1 MPSEKDERGRELDA
15 SAAAA
20 PGASGRAD
28 ALGGPYDSG
37 VPDEPDVP
45 ADALGTAAR
54 LWSVAAG
61 QRWRLVV
68 AALCSV
74 LYVAGSLGATA
85 YSAGLIDRLWASI
98 QAAFAAGEPF
108 VVTVGNAGADILAFL
123 GIWTGA
129 WAAYTVQALVMASF
143 AERLNLA
150 LRGQI
155 ADKLSRL
162 PLAYYDAHQPGDT
175 ISRATND
182 LDKVSEVL
190 QRGLLQLLIAVSM
203 VGGAV
208 ALMAA
213 YDLALTGVFVAFAL
227 VALGVTRFVTI
238 QTLRVSA
245 ARQASLGALTSLVEE
260 AYSGRAV
267 IKAFGREAA
276 SAAEVA
282 AAAEDLA
289 EASAAADFVTNAIA
303 PAIRLLMRLCQVTV
317 GLLAGGMLVM
327 GQLSVGVFQAFFQ
340 YVMQASEPLTQL
352 SLTVNMLQGALAAAE
367 RVFSLLDEPEV
378 VPDPARPAA
387 LPRPVRGRVAFEHVR
402 FGYAP
407 DRPLMRDV
415 SLVAEPGQ
423 KVAVVGATGAGK
435 TTLIN
440 LLMRFYEVDGGRIT
454 LDGVDVRELS
464 RADLRA
470 QFGMVLQDAW
480 LFEGTI
486 AENIAYGRSGATREE
501 VEAAARAA
509 RVDFFVRTLPNGYD
523 TLLSNDAE
531 SVSQGQ
537 RQLLTIAR
545 AMLADPAILILDEA
559 TSSVDTRT
567 EQAIVRAMEAI
578 MENRTSFVIAH
589 RLSTV
594 VDADLIL
601 VMERGGIVEQ
611 GTHEELLAAGGAY
624 AELYRSQFA

>member
-1 MPSEKDERGRELDA
+1 MPSSEKNVELDELA
-15 SAAAA
+15 ELGRGEAPSERPAA
-20 PGASGRAD
+20 PDASD
-28 ALGGPYDSG
+28 DELE
-37 VPDEPDVP
+37 VPE
-45 ADALGTAAR
+45 DALGTAHR
-54 LWSVAAG
+54 LWEAARG

-68 AALCSV
+68 AAVCSV

-85 YSAGLIDRLWASI
+85 YSAGLIDLLWNNI
-98 QAAFAAGEPF
+98 QATFEAGAPF
-108 VVTVGNAGADILAFL
+108 VVTLENGGVQILTFL
-123 GIWTGA
+123 GIWTAA
-129 WAAYTVQALVMASF
+129 WGAYTVQVLVMASF
-143 AERLNLA
+143 AERLNLG
-150 LRGQI
+150 LRRRIGE
-155 ADKLSRL
+155 KLSRL

-190 QRGLLQLLIAVSM
+190 QRGLLQLLIAVCM
-203 VGGAV
+203 VSGAV
-208 ALMAA
+208 ILMAT
-213 YDLALTGVFVAFAL
+213 YDLVLTGVFVVFGL
-227 VALGVTRFVTI
+227 VASVATKLVTAR
-238 QTLRVSA
+238 TLKVAA
-245 ARQASLGALTSLVEE
+245 ARQAALGDLTGRVEE

-267 IKAFGREAA
+267 IKAFGREDA
-276 SAAEVA
+276 SLAEVA
-282 AAAEDLA
+282 EAAERLA
-289 EASAAADFVTNAIA
+289 ETSATADFVTNAIA
-303 PAIRLLMRLCQVTV
+303 PAIRLLMRLCQVTI

-327 GQLSVGVFQAFFQ
+327 GQISVGVFQAFFQ
-340 YVMQASEPLTQL
+340 YVMQASEPFTQL
-352 SLTVNMLQGALAAAE
+352 ALTVNMLQGALAAAE
-367 RVFSLLDEPEV
+367 RVFAFLDEDEV
-378 VPDPARPAA
+378 VPDPASPAE
-387 LPRPVRGRVAFEHVR
+387 LPEAVEGRVAFEHVR

-423 KVAVVGATGAGK
+423 KVAIVGATGAGK

-454 LDGVDVRELS
+454 LDGVDTRDLTRAEL
-464 RADLRA
+464 RR

-486 AENIAYGRSGATREE
+486 AENIAYGKPGATREE

-509 RVDFFVRTLPNGYD
+509 HVDFFVRTLPHGYD
-523 TLLSNDAE
+523 TMLSNDTE
-531 SVSQGQ
+531 NMSQGQ
-537 RQLLTIAR
+537 RQLLTTAR
-545 AMLADPAILILDEA
+545 AMLTDAAILILDEA

-589 RLSTV
+589 RLSTI

-601 VMERGGIVEQ
+601 VMEKGTIIEQ
-611 GTHEELLAAGGAY
+611 GTHAELLAAGGAY

>member
-1 MPSEKDERGRELDA
+1 MPSSEKNIELDELA
-15 SAAAA
+15 ELGRGEAPSERPAA
-20 PGASGRAD
+20 PDASD
-28 ALGGPYDSG
+28 DELE
-37 VPDEPDVP
+37 VPE
-45 ADALGTAAR
+45 DALGTARR
-54 LWSVAAG
+54 LWEAARG

-68 AALCSV
+68 AAVCSV

-85 YSAGLIDRLWASI
+85 YSAGLIDLLWNNI
-98 QAAFAAGEPF
+98 QATFEAGAPF
-108 VVTVGNAGADILAFL
+108 VVTLENGGVQILTFL
-123 GIWTGA
+123 GIWTAA
-129 WAAYTVQALVMASF
+129 WGAYTVQVLVMASF
-143 AERLNLA
+143 AERLNLG
-150 LRGQI
+150 LRRRIGE
-155 ADKLSRL
+155 KLSRL

-190 QRGLLQLLIAVSM
+190 QRGLLQLLIAVCM

-208 ALMAA
+208 ILMAT
-213 YDLALTGVFVAFAL
+213 YDLALTGVFVVFGL
-227 VALGVTRFVTI
+227 VASVATKLVTAR
-238 QTLRVSA
+238 TLKVAA
-245 ARQASLGALTSLVEE
+245 ARQAALGDLTGRVEE

-267 IKAFGREAA
+267 IKAFGREDA
-276 SAAEVA
+276 SLAEVA
-282 AAAEDLA
+282 EAAERLA
-289 EASAAADFVTNAIA
+289 ETSATADFVTNAIA
-303 PAIRLLMRLCQVTV
+303 PAIRLLMRLCQVTI

-327 GQLSVGVFQAFFQ
+327 GQISVGVFQAFFQ
-340 YVMQASEPLTQL
+340 YVMQASEPFTQL
-352 SLTVNMLQGALAAAE
+352 ALTVNMLQGALAAAE
-367 RVFSLLDEPEV
+367 RVFAFLDEDEV
-378 VPDPARPAA
+378 VPDPASPAE
-387 LPRPVRGRVAFEHVR
+387 LPEAVEGRVAFEHVR

-407 DRPLMRDV
+407 DRPLMHDV

-423 KVAVVGATGAGK
+423 KVAIVGATGAGK

-454 LDGVDVRELS
+454 LDGVDTRDLTRAEL
-464 RADLRA
+464 RR

-486 AENIAYGRSGATREE
+486 AENIAYGKPGASREE

-509 RVDFFVRTLPNGYD
+509 HVDFFVRTLPHGYD
-523 TLLSNDAE
+523 TMLSNDAE
-531 SVSQGQ
+531 NISQGQ

-545 AMLADPAILILDEA
+545 AMLTDPAILILDEA

-589 RLSTV
+589 RLSTI

-601 VMERGGIVEQ
+601 VMERGTIIEQ
-611 GTHEELLAAGGAY
+611 GTHAELLAAGGAY

>member
-1 MPSEKDERGRELDA
+1 MPSSEKNVELDELA
-15 SAAAA
+15 ELGRGEAPSERPAA
-20 PGASGRAD
+20 PDASD
-28 ALGGPYDSG
+28 DELE
-37 VPDEPDVP
+37 VPE
-45 ADALGTAAR
+45 DALGTARR
-54 LWSVAAG
+54 LWEAARG

-68 AALCSV
+68 AAVCSV

-85 YSAGLIDRLWASI
+85 YSAGLIDLLWNNI
-98 QAAFAAGEPF
+98 QATFEAGAPF
-108 VVTVGNAGADILAFL
+108 VVTLENGGVQILTFL
-123 GIWTGA
+123 GIWTAA
-129 WAAYTVQALVMASF
+129 WGAYTVQVLVMASF
-143 AERLNLA
+143 AERLNLG
-150 LRGQI
+150 LRRRIGE
-155 ADKLSRL
+155 KLSRL

-190 QRGLLQLLIAVSM
+190 QRGLLQLLIAVCM

-208 ALMAA
+208 ILMAT
-213 YDLALTGVFVAFAL
+213 YDLVLTGVFVVFGL
-227 VALGVTRFVTI
+227 VASVATKLVTAR
-238 QTLRVSA
+238 TLKVAA
-245 ARQASLGALTSLVEE
+245 ARQAALGDLTGRVEE

-267 IKAFGREAA
+267 IKAFGREDA
-276 SAAEVA
+276 SLAEVA
-282 AAAEDLA
+282 EAAERLA
-289 EASAAADFVTNAIA
+289 ETSATADFVTNAIA
-303 PAIRLLMRLCQVTV
+303 PAIRLLMRLCQVTI

-327 GQLSVGVFQAFFQ
+327 GQISVGVFQAFFQ
-340 YVMQASEPLTQL
+340 YVMQASEPFTQL
-352 SLTVNMLQGALAAAE
+352 ALTVNMLQGALAAAE
-367 RVFSLLDEPEV
+367 RVFAFLDEDEV
-378 VPDPARPAA
+378 VPDPASPAE
-387 LPRPVRGRVAFEHVR
+387 LPEAVEGRVAFEHVR

-423 KVAVVGATGAGK
+423 KVAIVGATGAGK

-454 LDGVDVRELS
+454 LDGVDTRDLTRAEL
-464 RADLRA
+464 RR

-486 AENIAYGRSGATREE
+486 AENIAYGKPGATREE

-509 RVDFFVRTLPNGYD
+509 HVDFFVRTLPHGYD
-523 TLLSNDAE
+523 TMLSNDAE
-531 SVSQGQ
+531 NISQGQ

-545 AMLADPAILILDEA
+545 AMLTDPAILILDEA

-589 RLSTV
+589 RLSTI

-601 VMERGGIVEQ
+601 VMERGTIIEQ
-611 GTHEELLAAGGAY
+611 GTHAELLAAGGAY